1 MSIAAQTPSRHRLIP
16 LLLAGVFAGVS
27 LAASTD
33 SALALS
39 ELQQLPGQAPQQSQ
53 AAPPAAKDDSK
64 ATAPGLPLPDPL
76 VGKSPAAT
84 PHGAAA
90 DGPAPEIFH
99 DISKA
104 PEPVRKMR
112 QMIVEAAA
120 SGDIERLRSLLGTG
134 AAQTQITGG
143 EGEDP
148 ITTLKGFSGDGDGL
162 EVLAILLDIL
172 STGYARVDAG
182 TPEEAYVWP
191 YFANKSLATLTP
203 PDKVELLR
211 IVTAGDLADMQE
223 YGNYSF
229 FRVGITPDGKWKFF
243 SGGD

>member
-1 MSIAAQTPSRHRLIP
+1 MLIAAQIPSRHRLIS
-16 LLLAGVFAGVS
+16 LLQAGVFAGLCLS
-27 LAASTD
+27 GMAG
-33 SALALS
+33 SAVALS
-39 ELQQLPGQAPQQSQ
+39 ELQQVPGQAPQQSQ
-53 AAPPAAKDDSK
+53 TTPPAAKDESK
-64 ATAPGLPLPDPL
+64 SAPGLPLPDPL
-76 VGKSPAAT
+76 VGKSPATSAAT
-84 PHGAAA
+84 A
-90 DGPAPEIFH
+90 DSPPPEIFH

-120 SGDIERLRSLLGTG
+120 SGDIERLRSLLGSG
-134 AAQTQITGG
+134 ATQTQITGG

-148 ITTLKGFSGDGDGL
+148 ITTLKGFSGDGEGL

-172 STGYARVDAG
+172 STGYAKVDAG
-182 TPEEAYVWP
+182 TPEETYVWP

>member
-1 MSIAAQTPSRHRLIP
+1 MTIAAQTSSRHRLIS
-16 LLLAGVFAGVS
+16 LLLAGVFAS
-27 LAASTD
+27 AALTSMTG

-39 ELQQLPGQAPQQSQ
+39 ELQQLPGQAPQSQ
-53 AAPPAAKDDSK
+53 TTPPAAKDDSK

-76 VGKSPAAT
+76 VGKSPAT
-84 PHGAAA
+84 SMPAAA
-90 DGPAPEIFH
+90 DGPPPEIFH

-134 AAQTQITGG
+134 ASQTQITGG

-172 STGYARVDAG
+172 STGYAKVDAG
-182 TPEEAYVWP
+182 TPDEAYVWP

>member
-1 MSIAAQTPSRHRLIP
+1 MLIAAQTPSRLRLIS
-16 LLLAGVFAGVS
+16 LLLAGVFAGAS
-27 LAASTD
+27 LAGMTG
-33 SALALS
+33 SAWALS

-53 AAPPAAKDDSK
+53 TAPPAVKDDSK
-64 ATAPGLPLPDPL
+64 TTPGLPLPDPL
-76 VGKSPAAT
+76 VGKSTSTPPAS
-84 PHGAAA
+84 AA
-90 DGPAPEIFH
+90 DGPPPEIFH

-134 AAQTQITGG
+134 ASQTQITGG

-172 STGYARVDAG
+172 STGYAKVDAG
-182 TPEEAYVWP
+182 TPDEAYVWP

>member
-1 MSIAAQTPSRHRLIP
+1 MSIAAQTFSRHRLIS
-16 LLLAGVFAGVS
+16 LLLAGVFAGS
-27 LAASTD
+27 ALAASTGG
-33 SALALS
+33 ALALS

-53 AAPPAAKDDSK
+53 TTPPKDDSK
-64 ATAPGLPLPDPL
+64 STAPGLPLPDPL
-76 VGKSPAAT
+76 VGKSPAAST
-84 PHGAAA
+84 PPATAA

-120 SGDIERLRSLLGTG
+120 SGDIERLRSLLGSG
-134 AAQTQITGG
+134 ASQTQITGG

-172 STGYARVDAG
+172 STGYAKVDAG
-182 TPEEAYVWP
+182 TPEETYVWP
-191 YFANKSLATLTP
+191 YFANKPLTSLTP

-229 FRVGITPDGKWKFF
+229 FRIGITPDGKWKFF

>member
-1 MSIAAQTPSRHRLIP
+1 MTIAAQTSSRHRLIS
-16 LLLAGVFAGVS
+16 LLLAGVFAGIS
-27 LAASTD
+27 MTG

-39 ELQQLPGQAPQQSQ
+39 ELQQLPGQAPQSQ
-53 AAPPAAKDDSK
+53 TTPPAAKDDSK

-76 VGKSPAAT
+76 VGKSPAT
-84 PHGAAA
+84 SMPPAA
-90 DGPAPEIFH
+90 DGPPPEIFH

-120 SGDIERLRSLLGTG
+120 SGDIERLRGLLGTG
-134 AAQTQITGG
+134 AGQTQITGS

-172 STGYARVDAG
+172 STGYAKVDAG
-182 TPEEAYVWP
+182 TPDEAYVWP

-229 FRVGITPDGKWKFF
+229 FRLGITPDGKWKFF